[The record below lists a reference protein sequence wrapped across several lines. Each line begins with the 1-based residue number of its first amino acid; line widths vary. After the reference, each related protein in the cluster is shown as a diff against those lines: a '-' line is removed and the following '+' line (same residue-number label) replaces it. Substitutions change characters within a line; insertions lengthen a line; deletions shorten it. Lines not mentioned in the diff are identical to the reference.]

1 MRVIHGLTLDRTELR
16 ESNSS
21 FVPVRIGHRH
31 CMRHDFGGL
40 PPSFVG
46 DALGR
51 RSKTVGLMR
60 CLGGVLFLAACGA
73 SGEWRAAV
81 VPVPPTTNR
90 VALTWSTLAPGTQ
103 YFVQTSTDLLTWTAV
118 TNTTATNVS
127 LTFIEGQGRIFRL
140 SASDAPPQSVTL
152 AWDPGVPAANIAG
165 YFIYYGVSSR
175 SYTNRLDVGLQTT
188 GVVSNLVAGTAYYF
202 ATTAYTSSGLE
213 SDYSSEAV
221 WQIAPQLWIQR
232 LPGLPVSPQIEQQS
246 NPKL

>member
-1 MRVIHGLTLDRTELR
+1 MSDTQGLELDRAEAR
-16 ESNSS
+16 GSSSS
-21 FVPVRIGHRH
+21 FLPDGIGHRH
-31 CMRHDFGGL
+31 CMRQDLGALRPSLAAGGL
-40 PPSFVG
+40 
-46 DALGR
+46 AR
-51 RSKTVGLMR
+51 RSKIVGLMR
-60 CLGGVLFLAACGA
+60 CLGGALLLAACGA

-90 VALTWSTLAPGTQ
+90 VALTWTTLGPDTQ
-103 YFVQTSTDLLTWTAV
+103 YLVQTSTDLLTWTAV

-127 LTFIEGQGRIFRL
+127 LTFIEGQGRMFRL
-140 SASDAPPQSVTL
+140 S

-188 GVVSNLVAGTAYYF
+188 GVVSNLVAGRTYYF

-221 WQIAPQLWIQR
+221 WQSALRLWIQR